1 MIQYPL
7 KFEVRSEAP
16 AGQNSAWQGHAPAQE
31 SPIHL
36 AIPPEFGGPGS
47 GYSPEDI
54 YALALQN
61 CFIAT
66 FKVFAEKSRLEFTKI
81 ESQGILTVDRNQE
94 GKPWMAKIDFVISLH
109 GAKQKDSAL
118 RMLEKVSRSCMIL
131 DSVKTEKTFQFNVL
145 E

>member
-7 KFEVRSEAP
+7 KFEVRSEASS
-16 AGQNSAWQGHAPAQE
+16 GQNSAWQGIAPAQNTHI
-31 SPIHL
+31 PL

-66 FKVFAEKSRLEFTKI
+66 FKVFAERSRLEFTKI
-81 ESQGILTVDRNQE
+81 ESQGILTVDRNEE
-94 GKPWMAKIDFVISLH
+94 GKPWMAKIDLVFQLH